1 MVIMERVK
9 NTPKISEDNDK
20 FEFTGEQTT
29 VKDETGKEHIVYRIR
44 AKKDIIV
51 NGNIVAHKGDLGG
64 FIEKEENLDYKSNA
78 WVSGNAKVY
87 GDAKVS
93 GNALIDG
100 NAQIYGNAQVFEN
113 ARVSCNAQVYGNALV
128 LGDTYICGDVRIYGK
143 TLIHNA
149 FIFGYG
155 ETAIHDIVISGD
167 THITIGFIDNSEVL
181 EAPLRDRSD

>member
-9 NTPKISEDNDK
+9 NTPKISKDNDK
-20 FEFTGEQTT
+20 FEFTDEPPIT

-44 AKKDIIV
+44 ANKDIIV
-51 NGNIVAHKGDLGG
+51 NGKIVAHKGDLGG

-78 WVSGNAKVY
+78 WVSGDAKVY

-100 NAQIYGNAQVFEN
+100 
-113 ARVSCNAQVYGNALV
+113 NAQVYGNALV

-143 TLIHNA
+143 TLIYNA

-155 ETAIHDIVISGD
+155 EGALIYKVVISGD
-167 THITIGFIDNSEVL
+167 THITIGFIDNSEVW
-181 EAPLRDRSD
+181 EATLRKRSN